1 MQSVIVQ
8 LRLENDGL
16 KREWTQKE
24 QILKLQTQKV
34 RDEKGQVEKQLYQSE
49 FILQERNSELAKV
62 RDENMKD
69 RLVLEEQIKEL
80 NAKI

>member
-1 MQSVIVQ
+1 M
-8 LRLENDGL
+8 
-16 KREWTQKE
+16 
-24 QILKLQTQKV
+24 KLQTQKV